1 MGYNVNNYKRIKQ
14 EFSEKH
20 FRAID
25 LAEIREAELHA
36 KFPDLVSIDRAL
48 SETGFKIIDA
58 ASCYSGERLEEEI
71 NRLKDENLALQ
82 NDRAE
87 FLKANGYPADYT
99 SPRFDCHICKDTGYD
114 GIKMCQCMREALAMA
129 GYESSGIGRLIE
141 MQSFDS
147 FEPSYQAEDSRAHE
161 TLKSILAIC
170 REYSEQ
176 FPDFKYKCLLFIG
189 ATGLGKTHLST
200 AIAKRVIERGH
211 DVVYD
216 TAQNIFSDFEYER
229 FGRSYNNVEEPRT
242 SKYFDCD
249 LLIIDDL
256 GTELTNQFT
265 ISCLYNI
272 INTRINNGKG
282 IIINTNLSKDELRKR
297 YADRITSRLF
307 GEFLPL
313 LFLGRDVREKKLENR
328 N

>member
-1 MGYNVNNYKRIKQ
+1 MAYNIDNYKRIKQ

-20 FRAID
+20 FRAIE
-25 LAEIREAELHA
+25 LAETREAELHA
-36 KFPDLVSIDRAL
+36 KFPDLVTIDNAL
-48 SETGFKIIDA
+48 AETGFKIIDA
-58 ASCYSGERLEEEI
+58 TSIYTGARLSVEI
-71 NRLKDENLALQ
+71 DRLKNENIAIQ

-87 FLKANGYPADYT
+87 FLKSNGYPADYT
-99 SPRFDCHICKDTGYD
+99 SPKYDCHVCQDTGYV
-114 GIKMCQCMREALAMA
+114 GLKMCQCMKNALIVA
-129 GYESSGIGRLIE
+129 GYESSGIGKLIE
-141 MQSFDS
+141 SQSFDS
-147 FEPSYQAEDSRAHE
+147 FDPKYQSEDTRAHD

-170 REYSEQ
+170 KEYSEQ
-176 FPDFKYKCLLFIG
+176 FPEFRYKCLLFIG

-200 AIAKRVIERGH
+200 AIAKKLIEREK

-229 FGRSYNNVEEPRT
+229 FNRSYNTVEESRT
-242 SKYFDCD
+242 SKYFNCD

-265 ISCLYNI
+265 LSCLYNI

-313 LFLGRDVREKKLENR
+313 LFLGRDVREKKLENY
-328 N
+328 